1 MENVGTGDLY
11 ENEFEK
17 YPHPRSSEKDG
28 YKSKGRR
35 EEDRVKELQEVI
47 QKENRQKTLGKQNT
61 VAVENPSLEVLKS
74 KATINRASSLGS
86 SGGCKQSLKRKKGT
100 ERLYETDIISD
111 EDVEIGNSDSGESV
125 EDNEAQVVSEKV
137 KEPYGA
143 EVPGKSK
150 LRSAQANSVTS
161 GSTNPLKSVGE
172 EGTGSIG
179 PKQLKGSSIRKSLSW
194 MKSTKTVEDLERE
207 RREKQKLKDIEFEER
222 QKKRDERLNKSIKE
236 RVAYSEE
243 KAKNSK

>member
-11 ENEFEK
+11 ENKFEK

-74 KATINRASSLGS
+74 KATTTRASSLSS
-86 SGGCKQSLKRKKGT
+86 SGGCKQSLKRKKGK
-100 ERLYETDIISD
+100 ERFYETDIISD
-111 EDVEIGNSDSGESV
+111 EDIEIGNSDSGESV
-125 EDNEAQVVSEKV
+125 EDNEAPVVSEKV

-150 LRSAQANSVTS
+150 LRSAQANH
-161 GSTNPLKSVGE
+161 
-172 EGTGSIG
+172 
-179 PKQLKGSSIRKSLSW
+179 Q
-194 MKSTKTVEDLERE
+194 
-207 RREKQKLKDIEFEER
+207 
-222 QKKRDERLNKSIKE
+222 
-236 RVAYSEE
+236 
-243 KAKNSK
+243 